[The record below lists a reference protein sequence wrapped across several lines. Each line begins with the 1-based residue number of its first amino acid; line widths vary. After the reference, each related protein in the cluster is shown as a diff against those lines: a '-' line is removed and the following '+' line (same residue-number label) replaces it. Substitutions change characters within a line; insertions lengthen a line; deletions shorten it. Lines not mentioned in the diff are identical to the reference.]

1 VIGEQGPPVHAEP
14 GGRDELGQ
22 AAHEVG
28 AIRVIPEE
36 GAPLDAAHHHVA
48 EDSGS
53 IQAGLVWRSD
63 RRLQ

>member
-1 VIGEQGPPVHAEP
+1 VIGEQGPPVHPEP

-36 GAPLDAAHHHVA
+36 GAPLEAAHHHMVKNA
-48 EDSGS
+48 RGV
-53 IQAGLVWRSD
+53 QAGLARHRD